1 MCDQESSVGTL
12 VLQEGTWIQH
22 VRHGLARQCD
32 LRLNCRHRKKRM
44 RQLNKKIKSG
54 ADLDNEE
61 DLFLTF
67 IAQTNI
73 RYCYYNETHKILGNT
88 YGMLVLQDFEAI
100 TPNLLARTIE
110 TVEGGGIVA
119 ILLNTVD
126 SLKQLYTMAM
136 DVHQRYRTEAHQD
149 VVNRFNERFILS
161 IVSCKKCVV
170 VDHKLNI
177 LPISSHIADISPV
190 PKKDSTSVS
199 PEQLELSELKQSLA
213 DTQPVGAIINLCK
226 TLDQAKA
233 VLKFVD
239 TISEKTL
246 NSTVSLT
253 ASRGRGKSAAL
264 GLAIS
269 AAIAFNYSNI
279 FVTSPSPENLKT
291 LFEFILKGFDAI
303 HLKEHLDYDIIQ
315 STNVEFNKAVIRIN
329 VFREHRQTIQYIHP
343 TDALKNKILG
353 QSAELV
359 VIDEAAAIPLPIVK
373 SLIGSYLVFMSS
385 TINGYEGTGRSL
397 SLKLLQQLRQQSVTF
412 GQKTGTALTGRN
424 LHELTLNESIRYQS
438 GDDVEQW
445 LNKLLCLDATIVE
458 APPVAGCPVPDDC
471 DLYYINRDTLFSY
484 HPASEAFLQRLVA
497 LYVSSHYKNSPNDL
511 QMMSDAPQHH
521 LFCLLPPITR
531 NQKSKVKIPDVLCF
545 IQICFEGHISEE
557 SIMNSLSR
565 GKRAAGDMIPWTI
578 SQQFQDSHFGSLSGV
593 RVVRIATNPNYQ
605 GMGYGTRALKL
616 LEHYFSGQFNID
628 LNEDFEKDAEMTN
641 EEHNE
646 QSDKKTLLLSLSE
659 RKAEMLDYLGVSF
672 GLTSELLKFWKR
684 AGYVPVYL
692 RQTPNELTG
701 EHSCVMLKVLNEPS
715 ANGIDIGPRRTNN
728 WLSEFWVD
736 FRRRFV
742 SLLSYQFG
750 KFGAAFALNILNNNN
765 VKLEANQCRELTK
778 EELEFNLTLYDL
790 KRLELY
796 SQNLIDYHLIVDLL
810 PTLSKLYFLQRFS
823 SEVHLSHVQN
833 AILLSIGLQHKDVD
847 DISAELSM
855 PSSQI
860 LGLFTRVIKKFSNYL
875 KAIEEKAIE
884 ESLPELKLINDNEMR
899 PIGQTLDE
907 ELTEAAQLVKK
918 AEKKQLKQLSKD
930 LTQYAIKGSEDDWD
944 SALKGSQ
951 KTLISIKRYWN
962 FSKSIFDIILN
973 ICLIVWPKDRQLTTR
988 KTFNRQTKSKRSSKS
1003 LRIKIRIELSLDFLA
1018 LVTRVNTSI

>member
-1 MCDQESSVGTL
+1 
-12 VLQEGTWIQH
+12 
-22 VRHGLARQCD
+22 
-32 LRLNCRHRKKRM
+32 M

-54 ADLDNEE
+54 ADIENEE

-73 RYCYYNETHKILGNT
+73 RYCYYSETHKILGNT

-100 TPNLLARTIE
+100 TPNLLARTVE
-110 TVEGGGIVA
+110 TIEGGGIIAV
-119 ILLNTVD
+119 LLNTVD

-149 VVNRFNERFILS
+149 VINRFNERFILS
-161 IVSCKKCVV
+161 IASCKKCVV

-177 LPISSHIADISPV
+177 LPISSHMADITPV
-190 PKKDSTSVS
+190 PKKDSATPLS
-199 PEQLELSELKQSLA
+199 PNDTELAEVKQSLA
-213 DTQPVGAIINLCK
+213 DTQPVGSIINLCK

-279 FVTSPSPENLKT
+279 YVTSPSPENLKT
-291 LFEFILKGFDAI
+291 LFEFVLKGFDAI

-315 STNVEFNKAVIRIN
+315 STNVEFNKAVVRIN

-343 TDALKNKILG
+343 TDAMKNKILG

-397 SLKLLQQLRQQSVTF
+397 SLKLLQQLRQQSTTF
-412 GQKTGTALTGRN
+412 GQQSGTALTGRN
-424 LHELTLNESIRYQS
+424 LHELALNESIRYQS
-438 GDDVEQW
+438 GDDVELW

-458 APPVAGCPVPDDC
+458 APPIAGCPVPQDC

-484 HPASEAFLQRLVA
+484 HSASESFLQRLVA

-521 LFCLLPPITR
+521 LFCLLPPISEKNR
-531 NQKSKVKIPDVLCF
+531 SKGKIPDVLCF
-545 IQICFEGHISEE
+545 IQICFEGQISED

-565 GKRAAGDMIPWTI
+565 GRRAAGDLIPWTI
-578 SQQFQDSHFGSLSGV
+578 SQQFQDKHFGSLSGA

-605 GMGYGTRALKL
+605 SMGYGTRALQL
-616 LEHYFSGQFNID
+616 LEHYFSGQFNVD
-628 LNEDFEKDAEMTN
+628 LNENPVKELGKIDDN
-641 EEHNE
+641 SE
-646 QSDKKTLLLSLSE
+646 QKTLPPLLLSLSE
-659 RKAEMLDYLGVSF
+659 RKAERLDYLGVSY
-672 GLTSELLKFWKR
+672 GLTSDLLKFWKK
-684 AGYVPVYL
+684 AGFVPIYL

-701 EHSCVMLKVLNEPS
+701 EHSCIMLKALNEPTLEEQS
-715 ANGIDIGPRRTNN
+715 LNPQRSNN
-728 WLSEFWVD
+728 WLSEFWLD
-736 FRRRFV
+736 FRRRIV
-742 SLLSYQFG
+742 SLLSYQFS
-750 KFGAAFALNILNNNN
+750 KFGAAFALNILHNTN
-765 VKLEANQCRELTK
+765 VKIESKQTQELSK
-778 EELEFNLTLYDL
+778 EELELHLTLYDL

-796 SQNLIDYHLIVDLL
+796 SQNLVDYHLIVDLL
-810 PTLSKLYFLQRFS
+810 PTIAKLYFLYKFGPQM
-823 SEVHLSHVQN
+823 HLSHIQN
-833 AILLSIGLQHKDVD
+833 AILLSIGLQHKDID
-847 DISAELSM
+847 DISSELGM
-855 PSSQI
+855 PSSQV
-860 LGLFTRVIKKFSNYL
+860 LGLFSRSIKKFSNYL
-875 KAIEEKAIE
+875 KNIEEKAIE
-884 ESLPELKLINDNEMR
+884 KTLPEIKAIDDNMLR
-899 PIGQTLDE
+899 PISQTLDE
-907 ELTEAAQLVKK
+907 ELSEAAAQVKK
-918 AEKKQLKQLSKD
+918 AEQKQFKQLSKD

-944 SALKGSQ
+944 NALKGSK
-951 KTLISIKRYWN
+951 KTLVSIKRFAFY
-962 FSKSIFDIILN
+962 L
-973 ICLIVWPKDRQLTTR
+973 
-988 KTFNRQTKSKRSSKS
+988 
-1003 LRIKIRIELSLDFLA
+1003 
-1018 LVTRVNTSI
+1018 